1 MGETK
6 RKSQA
11 PIGKPS
17 SPKTREALIVER
29 VRAIPEGFVRTYGDI
44 DRAAPRMVGRILA
57 TTREELPWHRV
68 VRSDGTVPKGEHQ
81 RKRLRR
87 EGVPFRG
94 ERVDLSQARL
104 HEQSPPSVA
113 VASDRAAR
121 ERRKVECHLDRVST

>member
-1 MGETK
+1 MDEAK
-6 RKSQA
+6 RNSQA

-44 DRAAPRMVGRILA
+44 DRAAPRVVGRVLA
-57 TTREELPWHRV
+57 TTHEDLPWHRV

-87 EGVPFRG
+87 EGVLFRG

-104 HEQSPPSVA
+104 HE
-113 VASDRAAR
+113 
-121 ERRKVECHLDRVST
+121 